1 MNIANAVTS
10 LRILLVPFL
19 AYAAATRNETLFVG
33 AFVLGGLTDV
43 LDGFIARRF
52 NLHSPWG
59 SALDTIADM
68 LFYPAGLLAAVFVP
82 ALARYW
88 HIIIFVIL
96 AIGVAMAFAA
106 IKGKFSTIHRWP
118 SKMAAAGMFFFIIY
132 TVAVEFS
139 LVFFFVVA
147 VLGIASALD
156 RFISSRH
163 T

>member
-59 SALDTIADM
+59 SALGTIADM
-68 LFYPAGLLAAVFVP
+68 LFYPAGLLAALFVP
-82 ALARYW
+82 EFTANW
-88 HIIIFVIL
+88 KVIL
-96 AIGVAMAFAA
+96 GVIM
-106 IKGKFSTIHRWP
+106 
-118 SKMAAAGMFFFIIY
+118 
-132 TVAVEFS
+132 
-139 LVFFFVVA
+139 L
-147 VLGIASALD
+147 LGIAMITCAL
-156 RFISSRH
+156 RGKLSMPHGWPAKVASTSMFIFIVY